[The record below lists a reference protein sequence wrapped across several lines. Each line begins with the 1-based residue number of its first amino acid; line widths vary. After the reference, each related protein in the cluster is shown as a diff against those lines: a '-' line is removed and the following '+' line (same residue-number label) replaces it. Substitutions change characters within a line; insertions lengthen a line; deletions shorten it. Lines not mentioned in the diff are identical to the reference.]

1 MRNTKRTLAVAG
13 VSLAAMIAAPALYAH
28 DAHETA
34 GSMMGGRNMMARMDR
49 MMGHCSTMMQG
60 GSDDNRPNDQW
71 RKRSPSTPD
80 KDD

>member
-1 MRNTKRTLAVAG
+1 MRNTKRTLALAG
-13 VSLAAMIAAPALYAH
+13 VSLAAMIAAPALN
-28 DAHETA
+28 AHETA